1 MFGRGLDVK
10 RYTCLSVTLIK
21 KNVLSLSLSL
31 SEHRT
36 PNDSLSLSLSLAR
49 SLARGGEPQIQTL
62 GADNPDLSN
71 VHSFNLGV
79 GQTIALHASSAA
91 VY

>member
-21 KNVLSLSLSL
+21 KNVLSLSL